1 MNNNNDDNSLLVVEV
16 VSNDDGHSADSRNV
30 DGRRADGG
38 GNNGSAGGNRR
49 SDMPREIFIPAQPPR
64 GPVIDLMDSSSS
76 STPSRDSNQ
85 EFDIPAGDDLAGTA
99 IGRDFPVGGNLRSD
113 IPAGNIRGDI
123 PGEEVLPRRR
133 DLAGGNLRGDIPAE
147 EVLPRRREII
157 IPAQPPRDPVEAD
170 PLEQAQVPSGGVNDL
185 MDSSSSTSSRV
196 SPWKSGDW
204 CWLIPEKK

>member
-1 MNNNNDDNSLLVVEV
+1 MNNNNDDDSLLVVEV

-38 GNNGSAGGNRR
+38 GNNGSAGGNHR

-113 IPAGNIRGDI
+113 IPAGNIRGNI
-123 PGEEVLPRRR
+123 PGEEVLPRRW
-133 DLAGGNLRGDIPAE
+133 DPAGGNLRGDIPAE
-147 EVLPRRREII
+147 EVLPRRQEII